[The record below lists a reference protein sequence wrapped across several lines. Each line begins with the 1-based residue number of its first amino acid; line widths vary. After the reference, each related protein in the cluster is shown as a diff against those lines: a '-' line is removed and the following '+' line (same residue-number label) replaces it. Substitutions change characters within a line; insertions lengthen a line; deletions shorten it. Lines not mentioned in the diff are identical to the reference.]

1 MKRISKRI
9 VSACLIVVLVLIVI
23 PTGKVEAQ
31 QVQPI
36 LRTGLKVEF
45 DEPEKMTDNEFEK
58 LEEKITVHSYSS
70 ADQNYWMQ
78 FSSDYYYS
86 RLTQREKEAWNE
98 LETLCLNVHGK
109 P

>member
-1 MKRISKRI
+1 
-9 VSACLIVVLVLIVI
+9 
-23 PTGKVEAQ
+23 
-31 QVQPI
+31 
-36 LRTGLKVEF
+36 
-45 DEPEKMTDNEFEK
+45 MTDNEFEK

-98 LETLCLNVHGK
+98 LETLCLNYPFGIRYI
-109 P
+109 